1 MQETHFA
8 GSTLIPILDLLVFSF
23 YVLLLKFDEAGLSY
37 IKLIG
42 DVKGNII
49 NIIIIPSR

>member
-1 MQETHFA
+1 MNLADVLWGLFGLMHLTC
-8 GSTLIPILDLLVFSF
+8 
-23 YVLLLKFDEAGLSY
+23 LLLKFDEAGLSY